1 MKCCLGLLTVEL
13 FFDASESL
21 KDRRRVLV
29 SLKERTRQRFNVSV
43 SEADF
48 GDKWQR
54 GGLMFSCAGSN
65 PTQVQELLQNLL
77 RFLEEDGRVQVI
89 MPQIRFYE

>member
-21 KDRRRVLV
+21 KDRRRVLS
-29 SLKERTRQRFNVSV
+29 SLKERVRQRFNVSV
-43 SEADF
+43 AEADF

-54 GGLMFSCAGSN
+54 AGLMCSCAGAS
-65 PTQVQELLQNLL
+65 PAAVEQALTTLL
-77 RFLEEDGRVQVI
+77 RFLESDPRVQVI
-89 MPQIRFYE
+89 LPEIRYYE